1 MAAKRKSLAEELAE
15 LVDPAPLTFDPEHTD
30 LNEATVARLADY
42 KEEGSEEG
50 ETAAHLRLR
59 AGAAL
64 QELSEDPRYSGRAV
78 SRRSLEEEEESG
90 ECTFGA
96 ALVASGYSN
105 GFDLIEA
112 HSCDVQWIVKMMS
125 STAALINDGE
135 QEVSTRGSL
144 SHCKQLTKTPWSK
157 RPAPDRSL
165 KLQYCSSFSRSSN
178 RFVVVVAVRAFIG
191 PLWGGEQHPRHDE

>member
-50 ETAAHLRLR
+50 ETSARLRLR

-78 SRRSLEEEEESG
+78 SRRSLEEEEEESG
-90 ECTFGA
+90 ECTCGA

-105 GFDLIEA
+105 GFVA
-112 HSCDVQWIVKMMS
+112 VSYSRPPAKRHSSPQLHSGW
-125 STAALINDGE
+125 A
-135 QEVSTRGSL
+135 SL
-144 SHCKQLTKTPWSK
+144 LVASVQLTVDSTPTHIGAVCVGS
-157 RPAPDRSL
+157 ACGCVVNITSHQHVMECCTAGTASL
-165 KLQYCSSFSRSSN
+165 LDHFGVKNNTQGMMNSVKCN
-178 RFVVVVAVRAFIG
+178 
-191 PLWGGEQHPRHDE
+191 

>member
-50 ETAAHLRLR
+50 ETAARLRLR

-78 SRRSLEEEEESG
+78 SRRSLEEEEEESG
-90 ECTFGA
+90 ECTCGA

-105 GFDLIEA
+105 GF
-112 HSCDVQWIVKMMS
+112 
-125 STAALINDGE
+125 
-135 QEVSTRGSL
+135 
-144 SHCKQLTKTPWSK
+144 
-157 RPAPDRSL
+157 
-165 KLQYCSSFSRSSN
+165 
-178 RFVVVVAVRAFIG
+178 VAVATVGLLRSVI
-191 PLWGGEQHPRHDE
+191 PRLSCTVGGRHCLSPQFS